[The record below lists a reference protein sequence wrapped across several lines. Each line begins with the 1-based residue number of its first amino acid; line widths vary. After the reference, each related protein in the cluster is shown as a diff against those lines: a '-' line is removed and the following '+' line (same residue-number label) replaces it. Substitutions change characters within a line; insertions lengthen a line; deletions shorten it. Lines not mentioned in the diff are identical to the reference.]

1 MISVIGTRRL
11 FILGVLLAVNAALAA
26 ALYLYIMPESEKL
39 SRELRTAKAEISSKQ
54 AETDK
59 LRTEYDLIQK
69 QRATFEDLKE
79 AGFLGPQDRVVAR
92 ERMEAIQSHSRVV
105 RANYSIEPVKVEEN
119 KFAADSGQVILN
131 SVINAD
137 VDALDD
143 VDFLSFVYWLENGFP
158 GQITINNI
166 DVKREND
173 VDDVTLRQIGTGS
186 PLVIVKGQASFEWRT
201 MVPREEAGRNMSGG
215 M

>member
-1 MISVIGTRRL
+1 
-11 FILGVLLAVNAALAA
+11 
-26 ALYLYIMPESEKL
+26 LYLYVVPQNEKTG
-39 SRELRTAKAEISSKQ
+39 RELRTAKAEIASKQ
-54 AETDK
+54 NETEK
-59 LRTEYDLIQK
+59 LRGEYELIQK
-69 QRATFEDLKE
+69 QRASFEDLKE

-92 ERMEAIQSHSRVV
+92 ERMEAIQTHSRVV
-105 RANYSIEPVKVEEN
+105 QAKYSIEPVKVEEN
-119 KFAADSGQVILN
+119 KSAADSGQVILN
-131 SVINAD
+131 SAINVD

-143 VDFLSFVYWLENGFP
+143 IDFLSFVYWLENGFP

-166 DVKREND
+166 DIKRESD

-186 PLVIVKGQASFEWRT
+186 PLVIVKGQANFEWRT

>member
-11 FILGVLLAVNAALAA
+11 FILTALLAVNAVMAA
-26 ALYLYIMPESEKL
+26 AYYLYVVPENEKL
-39 SRELRTAKAEISSKQ
+39 GKELRTVKAEIASKQ
-54 AETDK
+54 SETEK

-69 QRATFEDLKE
+69 QRASFEDLKE
-79 AGFLGPQDRVVAR
+79 AGFLGAQDRVVAR
-92 ERMEAIQSHSRVV
+92 ERMEAIQTHSRVV
-105 RANYSIEPVKVEEN
+105 QARYNIEPVKVEEN
-119 KFAADSGQVILN
+119 KSAADSGQVILN

-143 VDFLSFVYWLENGFP
+143 IDFLNFVYWLENGFP

-166 DVKREND
+166 DIKREAD

-201 MVPREEAGRNMSGG
+201 MVPREEAGRNMTGG

>member
-11 FILGVLLAVNAALAA
+11 FILILLLGVNAVMAA
-26 ALYLYIMPESEKL
+26 AVYLFIIPENDKVSK
-39 SRELRTAKAEISSKQ
+39 ELRTAKAEIASKQ
-54 AETDK
+54 SDTEK
-59 LRTEYDLIQK
+59 LRSEYDLIQK
-69 QRATFEDLKE
+69 QRASFEDLKE

-92 ERMEAIQSHSRVV
+92 ERMEAIQTHSRVV
-105 RANYSIEPVKVEEN
+105 QANYNIEPVKVEEN
-119 KFAADSGQVILN
+119 KAAADSGQVILN
-131 SVINAD
+131 SVINVD

-143 VDFLSFVYWLENGFP
+143 LDFLSFVYWLENGFP
-158 GQITINNI
+158 GQITINNLDI
-166 DVKREND
+166 KREAD